1 VATRSEYD
9 AVIIGGGHNGL
20 ASAAYLARAGKKVL
34 VLEANQHVG
43 GAAVSERPFAGRDA
57 NISRYAYLVSLLPS
71 QIVNELGLKLDL
83 RSRKINSH
91 TPLIRNGKHTG
102 LTVERSPGALTE
114 TSFRNLT
121 GGYSEYQEWKSFYDR
136 IANAAKILAPTLL
149 EPLQSAATLRKAV
162 GDDQTWEELFELP
175 LGTAIRRHF
184 TDDTVRGIV
193 ATDALIGTGT
203 SVDDESLAANRCFLY
218 HLIGN
223 GSGEWLVPVGGMA
236 TVSTALADVAR
247 NAGATI
253 LTGAHAV
260 HVETDGQRA
269 TTRYLKDELT
279 YDVDSRWILSGVAP
293 AVLDNLLG
301 NAVGSKVFG
310 AQMKVNLLLTHLPK
324 LKNGIDP
331 EIAFR
336 GTLHINEDL
345 NQLETAWQQAKSGT
359 VPQILPAEIYCH
371 TLTDPSILGTDLR
384 NAGWQTL
391 TLFGLHTPPALFEGN
406 NEAVRAQLV
415 KGYFAGL
422 NEYLEEPIESCIAE
436 DANGIP
442 CVEAKTPLDLE
453 SELGLPGG
461 NIFHRQLQWP
471 FAENQEEIGRWG
483 VETAHPNILLCGAGA
498 KRGGG
503 VSAIPGRNAAM
514 HVLQGGAV

>member
-1 VATRSEYD
+1 VATRSDYD

-20 ASAAYLARAGKKVL
+20 ASAAYLAKAGKKVL

-43 GAAVSERPFAGRDA
+43 GAAISERPFAGRDA
-57 NISRYAYLVSLLPS
+57 NISRYSYLVSLLPN

-102 LTVERSPGALTE
+102 LTVERNPRALTE
-114 TSFRNLT
+114 TSFRDLT
-121 GGYSEYQEWKSFYDR
+121 GGDSEYKKWTSFYDR
-136 IANAAKILAPTLL
+136 IANAAKILAPALL

-175 LGTAIRRHF
+175 LGTTIRRHF

-223 GSGEWLVPVGGMA
+223 GSGEWLVPVGGMT
-236 TVSTALADVAR
+236 TVSTALADAAR

-253 LTGAHAV
+253 LTGARAV
-260 HVETDGQRA
+260 HVDTDGHRA
-269 TTRYLKDELT
+269 TTRYLKDDIT
-279 YDVDSRWILSGVAP
+279 YDLDSRWLLSGVAP
-293 AVLDNLLG
+293 AVLDELLG
-301 NAVGSKVFG
+301 NAVGPKVLG

-331 EIAFR
+331 EVAFR

-345 NQLETAWQQAKSGT
+345 NQLETAWQQAKNGI

-371 TLTDPSILGTDLR
+371 TLTDPSILGADLR

-391 TLFGLHTPPALFEGN
+391 TLFGLHTPPALFEEN
-406 NEAVRAQLV
+406 NHAVREQLV

-422 NEYLEEPIESCIAE
+422 NEYLDEPIESCIAE

-461 NIFHRQLQWP
+461 NIFHRELQWP

-514 HVLQGGAV
+514 HLLESGMN

>member
-1 VATRSEYD
+1 VDSRSEYD

-20 ASAAYLARAGKKVL
+20 ASAAYLAKAGKKVL
-34 VLEANQHVG
+34 LLEANQHVG
-43 GAAVSERPFAGRDA
+43 GAAVSERPFAGLDA
-57 NISRYAYLVSLLPS
+57 NISRYAYLVSLLPN
-71 QIVNELGLKLDL
+71 QIVSELGLKLDL

-102 LTVERSPGALTE
+102 LTVERSPGAITE
-114 TSFRNLT
+114 GSFRDLT
-121 GGYSEYQEWKSFYDR
+121 GGDSEYKQWTEFYAR
-136 IANAAKILAPTLL
+136 IAAAAKILAPTLL
-149 EPLQSAATLRKAV
+149 QPLQSPATLRKAV

-223 GSGEWLVPVGGMA
+223 GSGEWLVPVGGMT
-236 TVSTALADVAR
+236 TVSTTLADAAR
-247 NAGATI
+247 YAGATI

-260 HVETDGQRA
+260 HVDTDGRRA
-269 TTRYLKDELT
+269 TTRYLKDDLT
-279 YDVDSRWILSGVAP
+279 YDVDSRWVLSGVAP
-293 AVLDNLLG
+293 ATLDRLLG
-301 NAVGSKVFG
+301 NAESPKVRG

-336 GTLHINEDL
+336 GTLHVNEDL
-345 NQLETAWQQAKSGT
+345 NQLEAAWQQAKNGI
-359 VPQILPAEIYCH
+359 VPEILPAEIYCH
-371 TLTDPSILGTDLR
+371 TLTDHSILGSEIR
-384 NAGWQTL
+384 SAGGQTL
-391 TLFGLHTPPALFEGN
+391 TLFGLHTTPELFEGN
-406 NEAVRAQLV
+406 NEAVREQLV
-415 KGYFAGL
+415 NGYFAGL
-422 NEYLEEPIESCIAE
+422 NKYLDEPIESCIAE

-461 NIFHRQLQWP
+461 NIFHRELQWP
-471 FAENQEEIGRWG
+471 FAEHDEEIGRWG
-483 VETAHPNILLCGAGA
+483 VETAHPNILICGAGA

-514 HVLQGGAV
+514 HILESGMV